1 MRAFSFH
8 PVPDR
13 SRRAPGAT
21 CGPIGRLRVLSALL
35 PLFLVLAL
43 PPSAKAQ
50 FPAEVQGRVLDAVQ
64 GTPVSGARI
73 AVWEGSQAVHS
84 EGDGAFRL
92 RGLDEGGVRLVVS
105 APGYE
110 TGTFEV
116 SVRNG
121 AVTRAELSLAPR
133 VVALEALDVAVDRSQ
148 GFRLDREAVRRSGAG
163 TLGELLEGVP
173 GVVVRRQGPGGVE
186 QVSLRGA
193 GGDQV
198 LVLVDGV
205 PLNDPLTGTADLSA
219 VPVAGVT
226 DVEVLPGARGARHGP
241 GALGGVVRIRTG
253 VGASGPEAA
262 LGVGSLGERSALV
275 AAAEPLGDLVVEGGA
290 RMRRLDGGFDFD
302 RGESLG
308 GGWDHRRN
316 ADLLQG
322 ALHLAV
328 ARETPGDEAPGG
340 WRLRGSLDQV
350 ERGIPGKAYAPSDSA
365 RQRQSRAA
373 FQGRW
378 GGEILGVALEAAG
391 HHLRQ
396 EVRFRD
402 PDPPLGLPFD
412 HRSLLRSTGV
422 DAEVPARPV
431 GGWDGPSG
439 LHLGGGVSLRHQ
451 RIVSDQLDGDGT
463 VERMDGALFLHGE
476 VAPLPLPGEP
486 ALSGAFRVHRDGV
499 DGGWLTAHDVTVRL
513 PAGPWSFRAAHR
525 SSFSPPSAGDQFF
538 REGVGV
544 RPNPDL
550 RAERVPSEVEVGVGL
565 RFAVREWSGRLE
577 GEAFRGDIRDMII
590 WSPDFRFV
598 WSPRNA
604 DVRRRGVELRA
615 RVRHGPSS
623 LRLGGHLS
631 RTEVTYVR
639 SGSAPPAQVI
649 YRPRDTGSLLLGWD
663 PSPYRLEVRARYTG
677 ARYPV
682 AAPVNALEPFWTLDA
697 VLSGAWRLG
706 GWHVRPLVRVDRLL
720 DERNPFIH
728 AFPEPGRTVHVEV
741 RVAPNRPLWNRP

>member
-13 SRRAPGAT
+13 SPRAPGAT
-21 CGPIGRLRVLSALL
+21 CRPTGRVRELSALL
-35 PLFLVLAL
+35 PIFLILAL
-43 PPSAKAQ
+43 PVSAEAQ
-50 FPAEVQGRVLDAVQ
+50 FPAEVQGRVLDAVR

-73 AVWEGSQAVHS
+73 AVWEGSRTVHS
-84 EGDGAFRL
+84 EGDGTFRL

-110 TGTFEV
+110 TRSFEV
-116 SVRNG
+116 QVRNG
-121 AVTRAELSLAPR
+121 ASTRVELPLAPR
-133 VVALEALDVAVDRSQ
+133 VVALEALEVTVDRPQ
-148 GFRLDREAVRRSGAG
+148 GLRLDREAVVRSGAG

-205 PLNDPLTGTADLSA
+205 PLNDPLTGTADLSV

-253 VGASGPEAA
+253 AGASGPEAA
-262 LGVGSLGERSALV
+262 LGAGSLGERSALA
-275 AAAEPLGDLVVEGGA
+275 AAAEPVGHLVVEGGV
-290 RMRRLDGGFDFD
+290 RMRRLDGGFPFH

-316 ADLLQG
+316 ADLFQG
-322 ALHLAV
+322 ALHLAL
-328 ARETPGDEAPGG
+328 AREARGDETPGG
-340 WRLRGSLDQV
+340 WRVRGSLDEM

-378 GGEILGVALEAAG
+378 GGEILGVLLEAAG

-396 EVRFRD
+396 EIRFRD
-402 PDPPLGLPFD
+402 PAPPLGLPFD
-412 HRSLLRSTGV
+412 HRSLMRSTGL

-431 GGWDGPSG
+431 GGWGGPSG
-439 LHLGGGVSLRHQ
+439 LRLGGGVSLRHQ
-451 RIVSDQLDGDGT
+451 RIRSDHLEGDGEVERLDG
-463 VERMDGALFLHGE
+463 AAFLHGE

-486 ALSGAFRVHRDGV
+486 ALSGAFRIHRDGI

-565 RFAVREWSGRLE
+565 RLVLGDWSGRLE

-590 WSPDFRFV
+590 WAPDFRFV
-598 WSPRNA
+598 WSPRNT
-604 DVRRRGVELRA
+604 DVRRRGAELRA
-615 RVRHGPSS
+615 QVRHGPTS

-631 RTEVTYVR
+631 RTEITYAR
-639 SGSAPPAQVI
+639 SGNAPPAQVI

-677 ARYPV
+677 TRFPV

-720 DERNPFIH
+720 GERDPFIH
-728 AFPEPGRTVHVEV
+728 AFPEPGRTVRLEV
-741 RVAPNRPLWNRP
+741 RLAPERPFPHRP